1 MKTFRNPWSKTKTDL
16 CGPVTVR
23 TFCGITAWWFSRM
36 SLFMW
41 WAHSF
46 FSSTVLAW
54 ETQWTMIKANT
65 VNSLNGSSVCRDLE
79 THLNRVRLLGVLVMR
94 HAEAQRIFGTFYQH
108 QCGTLNTSKTPQTT
122 CFSEFKSFVVWLTRW

>member
-1 MKTFRNPWSKTKTDL
+1 MKINKQHYQNKTNEHKYMFYIKTKLSLHVIWVITNVTEL
-16 CGPVTVR
+16 WMCYYMTEIWTLNHVNIRVGWWKRLGIPGLNNRSCLWQHHWFRPVTGR

-54 ETQWTMIKANT
+54 ETQGRMIKANT
-65 VNSLNGSSVCRDLE
+65 
-79 THLNRVRLLGVLVMR
+79 
-94 HAEAQRIFGTFYQH
+94 
-108 QCGTLNTSKTPQTT
+108 
-122 CFSEFKSFVVWLTRW
+122 